1 MERIVTEPGWERVLA
16 ARRLNSVGAFYRL
29 REGVAFTRSGSTEV
43 RRCEW
48 LVDGQPRAVF
58 LKKYWANNWRQ
69 LWSGFG
75 RGAFL
80 GRSKVRRE
88 FENLRWLRAHGLDAP
103 EPIAYGEERRGR
115 WLLRSF
121 LLSAAV
127 RDALPLDAFIRDR
140 LPGMSPPATARAARR
155 ELLLRLA
162 DSVRRLHD
170 ARFVHHDLFW
180 RNILLSGARLDHF
193 YLIDAHKG
201 RCWWPWAETA
211 SRAKDLAT
219 LDAPAPW
226 FFRRSERLRFL
237 LHYRQHARLT
247 AADKQLIRRV
257 LRIAAPLRERQ
268 RRRVAGANRPGEIAK
283 VASTDDFR

>member
-1 MERIVTEPGWERVLA
+1 MERMVTEPGWERVLA
-16 ARRLNSVGAFYRL
+16 AQRLHSVGAFYRL
-29 REGVAFTRSGSTEV
+29 RDGVLFTRSGSTEV
-43 RRCEW
+43 RRCQF
-48 LVDGQPRAVF
+48 LKDGQPHAVF

-69 LWSGFG
+69 LWSGFW
-75 RGAFL
+75 RGTFF

-115 WLLRSF
+115 WLIRSF

-127 RDALPLDAFIRDR
+127 PDALPLDAFVRDHLPR
-140 LPGMSPPATARAARR
+140 LSPPAAQLARR
-155 ELLLRLA
+155 ELLDRLA
-162 DSVRRLHD
+162 DYVRRLH
-170 ARFVHHDLFW
+170 AAHFVHHDLFW
-180 RNILLSGARLDHF
+180 RNILLSGAQLDHF

-201 RCWWPWAETA
+201 RRWRPWAETA

-237 LHYRQHARLT
+237 LRYRQHARLP
-247 AADKQLIRRV
+247 AADKPFIRRV

-268 RRRVAGANRPGEIAK
+268 RRRVVDASRPDHAERVSA
-283 VASTDDFR
+283 ADEFP

>member
-1 MERIVTEPGWERVLA
+1 MERMVTEAGWERVLA
-16 ARRLNSVGAFYRL
+16 AQRLNSVGAFYRL
-29 REGVAFTRSGSTEV
+29 RDGVLFTRSGSTEV
-43 RRCEW
+43 RRCDF
-48 LVDGQPRAVF
+48 LKDGQPRAVF

-69 LWSGFG
+69 LWSGFF

-127 RDALPLDAFIRDR
+127 PEALPLDAFVRDY
-140 LPGMSPPATARAARR
+140 LPGLSPPAARAARR

-162 DSVRRLHD
+162 DYVRRLHA

-201 RCWWPWAETA
+201 RRWWSWADTP

-226 FFRRSERLRFL
+226 FFRRGERLRFL
-237 LHYRQHARLT
+237 LRYREHPRLT
-247 AADKQLIRRV
+247 ATDKQLIRRV

-268 RRRVAGANRPGEIAK
+268 RRRVLSAPRAGDTAPLTTVDEHQ
-283 VASTDDFR
+283 